1 MKNVTKISFVFICG
15 TQQQVY
21 YKVWLSCS
29 SVSTRWSLGMFV
41 KSEVIATACICLEQ
55 NIIDTAVKCIE
66 KVSPNC
72 MCSHSAPTLQAI
84 LLYAV
89 EK

>member
-1 MKNVTKISFVFICG
+1 
-15 TQQQVY
+15 
-21 YKVWLSCS
+21 
-29 SVSTRWSLGMFV
+29 MFV

-89 EK
+89 EKWTTEWNVNHSIRNV